1 VPVRYGYRRVGDD
14 DEFDDLD
21 VDELLALLA
30 DDYMENGDLDE
41 AMDRLLREGYETE
54 DGDRVEGLRELLERT
69 RQRRRELEQQADP
82 DGEMQKYRDWLDE
95 IEATEEAELDQLME
109 DAQESGDERRQEV
122 TRDLVDQRKME
133 RDLMSDRLAE
143 RLGEYRNY
151 EFVSSEAREEFE
163 ELMGELERDVLDTY
177 FEQSK
182 EMMGRP
188 DSEEL
193 AHMRDMMDAL
203 STMIEQDRRGEDLDP
218 TFDDFMEKFGDFFPG
233 AENLEDVVRMMAER
247 AAAAEAMF
255 NSLSAEQQGEL
266 RALFGEMMQNMELNF
281 SMNRLVSNLRQATP
295 DIDWSRAHR
304 MRGQGGSRFADA
316 ASVAEQLG
324 ELKGLEE
331 FLGQSHAAQGLP
343 EVDIDA
349 VRRNLGDDAARHVE
363 RLQRALQGLKDQGF
377 IDRTSN
383 RLKLSA
389 RGVRK
394 IGQIALRALFQQLRD
409 SPTLGGHPVATLAR
423 GGDREETS
431 KPWEPGEAVSLHLP
445 RTMRN
450 ALLRQGPGTPVQLH
464 PDDFEVE
471 EYEATRR
478 SATVFAIDLSLSMA
492 MRGNLLPAKKMV
504 LALSQLIS
512 SKFPRDF
519 VAIVGFGETAQQLK
533 LEDIPALTIDYNYG
547 TNLQHALA
555 LSRHLLRN
563 ERGERQIV
571 VVTDGEPTAHLTNSG
586 EPFFSWPPVH
596 ETLEKTMAEVLR
608 CTKAD
613 IRINTFALDIERSQF
628 PFVEQI
634 ARVNGGRLFY
644 TDVNDLG
651 TYALDDFV
659 KHRRA
664 G

>member
-1 VPVRYGYRRVGDD
+1 VPVRYGYRRVGDGD
-14 DEFDDLD
+14 DFDDLD
-21 VDELLALLA
+21 VDELLALLS

-41 AMDRLLREGYETE
+41 AMDRLLREGYETQ

-109 DAQESGDERRQEV
+109 DAQDSGDERREEE
-122 TRDLVDQRKME
+122 TRDFVDQRKMQ

-182 EMMGRP
+182 ELMGRP

-193 AHMRDMMDAL
+193 ARMRDMMDAL

-295 DIDWSRAHR
+295 DIDWNRAHR
-304 MRGQGGSRFADA
+304 MRGQDGSRFADA

-343 EVDIDA
+343 EVDIES

-409 SPTLGGHPVATLAR
+409 SPALGGHPVATLAH

-431 KPWEPGEAVSLHLP
+431 KPWEPGEAVALNLP

-450 ALLRQGPGTPVQLH
+450 ALLRQGPGTPVRLH

-571 VVTDGEPTAHLTNSG
+571 VVTDGEPTAHLTSSG

-613 IRINTFALDIERSQF
+613 ITINTFALDIERSQF